1 MFFYYLIAQPFY
13 IQFLTRIFGEHIWA
27 ISYKKPTLRL
37 EKEEK
42 YLTIPK
48 NFSGDDYY
56 RFYKLNLIV
65 QEIIKGNSLKSVV
78 VVDIG
83 SGNGYLMKYIKD
95 NSPQDIHFEFIGID
109 KYVEEKS
116 FDFKL
121 INQDIE
127 EKIDLPDQSAD
138 IIIGAEII
146 EHIANTDGFI

>member
-1 MFFYYLIAQPFY
+1 MHVNEQTVESVKKSLVGSGFESRVEIDDYFVMFSNPFLFFYYLIAQPFY

-65 QEIIKGNSLKSVV
+65 QEIIKGNS
-78 VVDIG
+78 
-83 SGNGYLMKYIKD
+83 
-95 NSPQDIHFEFIGID
+95 
-109 KYVEEKS
+109 
-116 FDFKL
+116 
-121 INQDIE
+121 
-127 EKIDLPDQSAD
+127 
-138 IIIGAEII
+138 
-146 EHIANTDGFI
+146 